1 MNKKLPI
8 YNALITTENTGLQR
22 ISLVE
27 SPAVLSNF
35 LVFDENKQEVKFA
48 VQDEEKREVLGVVMR
63 ADFPIYR
70 CDSQNGEYYVKYSKE
85 TIKLMSQK
93 MLSDGVQNKVNLQ
106 HQENSDV
113 KGVEMFECFI
123 KDTEMGVSPKGFENI
138 EDGSLFARFKVNN
151 DDVWN
156 GIKDGDFKAFSLE
169 GLFVFEL
176 EEKDND
182 IDEIINLL
190 NKILN

>member
-1 MNKKLPI
+1 MKTLPI

-35 LVFDENKQEVKFA
+35 LAFDEDKQEVKFA

-70 CDSQNGEYYVKYSKE
+70 NDSQNGEYYVKYGKE
-85 TIKLMSQK
+85 TIKLMAQK

-156 GIKDGDFKAFSLE
+156 GIKDGDFRGFSLE

-182 IDEIINLL
+182 IDEIIELL

>member
-35 LVFDENKQEVKFA
+35 LAFDEDKQEVKFA

-70 CDSQNGEYYVKYSKE
+70 CDSQNGEYYVKYGKE

-156 GIKDGDFKAFSLE
+156 GIKDGDFRGFSLE

-176 EEKDND
+176 EEKDKD
-182 IDEIINLL
+182 IEEIINLL
-190 NKILN
+190 EKILK

>member
-1 MNKKLPI
+1 MKKLPI

-35 LVFDENKQEVKFA
+35 LVFDEDKQDVKFA

-70 CDSQNGEYYVKYSKE
+70 NDSQNGEYYVKYGKE

-123 KDTEMGVSPKGFENI
+123 KDTENGVSPKGFENI

-151 DDVWN
+151 DDVWD
-156 GIKDGDFKAFSLE
+156 GIKNGTFKAFSLE

-182 IDEIINLL
+182 IDEIIELL

>member
-1 MNKKLPI
+1 MKKLPI

-35 LVFDENKQEVKFA
+35 LVFDEDKQDVKFA

-70 CDSQNGEYYVKYSKE
+70 NDSQNGEYYVKYGKE

-123 KDTEMGVSPKGFENI
+123 KDTENGVSPKGFENI

-151 DDVWN
+151 DDVWD
-156 GIKDGDFKAFSLE
+156 GIKNGTFKAFSLE

-182 IDEIINLL
+182 IDEIIDLL

>member
-1 MNKKLPI
+1 MKKLPI

-35 LVFDENKQEVKFA
+35 LAFDEDKQEVKFA

-70 CDSQNGEYYVKYSKE
+70 CDSQNGEYYVKYGKE

-156 GIKDGDFKAFSLE
+156 GIKDGDFRGFSLE

-176 EEKDND
+176 EEKNND
-182 IDEIINLL
+182 IDEIIELL

>member
-1 MNKKLPI
+1 MKTLPI

-35 LVFDENKQEVKFA
+35 LAFDEDKQEVKFA
-48 VQDEEKREVLGVVMR
+48 VQDEEKREVLGVIMR

-70 CDSQNGEYYVKYSKE
+70 CDSQNGEYYVKYGKE

-156 GIKDGDFKAFSLE
+156 GIKDGDFRGFSLE

-182 IDEIINLL
+182 IDEIIELL

>member
-1 MNKKLPI
+1 MKKLPI

-35 LVFDENKQEVKFA
+35 LAFDEDKQEVKFA
-48 VQDEEKREVLGVVMR
+48 VKDEEKREVLGVIMR
-63 ADFPIYR
+63 AEFPIYR
-70 CDSQNGEYYVKYSKE
+70 CDKQNGEYYVKYSKE

-93 MLSDGVQNKVNLQ
+93 MLSDGVQNKINLQ

-113 KGVEMFECFI
+113 EGVEMLECFI
-123 KDTEMGVSPKGFENI
+123 KDTEMGISPKGFEDV
-138 EDGSLFARFKVNN
+138 EDGSLFAHFKVNN

-156 GIKDGDFKAFSLE
+156 GIKDGTFKGFSLE
-169 GLFVFEL
+169 GLFEFEL

-182 IDEIINLL
+182 IDKIIDLL
-190 NKILN
+190 EKILK

>member
-1 MNKKLPI
+1 MKTLPI

-35 LVFDENKQEVKFA
+35 LAFGEDKQEVKFA

-70 CDSQNGEYYVKYSKE
+70 CDSQNGEYYVKYGKE

-156 GIKDGDFKAFSLE
+156 GIKDGDFRGFSLE

-176 EEKDND
+176 EEKNDD
-182 IDEIINLL
+182 IDEIIELL

>member
-1 MNKKLPI
+1 MKKLPI

-70 CDSQNGEYYVKYSKE
+70 NDSQNGEYYVKYSKE

-123 KDTEMGVSPKGFENI
+123 KDTENGVSPKGFENI

-156 GIKDGDFKAFSLE
+156 GIKNGTFKAFSLE